1 MTGEGRRPQ
10 AEHVR
15 YDMSRPLVRQRV
27 AVCNKMPPVALMK
40 LEPAQRVGDQAFDA
54 IHDAIMTGEYR
65 AGQRLQIRQLAEK
78 LGTSV
83 MPVREAIKRLEELS
97 LVETFPHRSAVVK
110 RFTRDELL
118 QLYAVRRILEVE
130 ATRLGAPAVPTKDI
144 QALRKLHSRLASAL
158 ARGNAIEYLEFDE
171 KLLASV
177 YLCSG
182 NTVLLDTIRRLWQ
195 RCRSYKIVGVRR
207 QIESGQTDILLSY
220 QEELINA
227 VAAGDV
233 DRAEQITADS
243 LDAATERI
251 RAALPDE
258 GAD

>member
-1 MTGEGRRPQ
+1 M
-10 AEHVR
+10 
-15 YDMSRPLVRQRV
+15 
-27 AVCNKMPPVALMK
+27 
-40 LEPAQRVGDQAFDA
+40 
-54 IHDAIMTGEYR
+54 
-65 AGQRLQIRQLAEK
+65 
-78 LGTSV
+78 
-83 MPVREAIKRLEELS
+83 
-97 LVETFPHRSAVVK
+97 
-110 RFTRDELL
+110 
-118 QLYAVRRILEVE
+118 
-130 ATRLGAPAVPTKDI
+130 PTKDI